1 MECSPKEIVERFY
14 YEVWNRNDEA
24 AAREILHPDFR
35 FRGLAGSRTSRA

>member
-14 YEVWNRNDEA
+14 CEVWNRNDE

-35 FRGLAGSRTSRA
+35 FRGLAGSRTSRS